1 MQDKVSKHEE
11 NSASFDTLVTSLLS
25 KEDFIVK
32 DSETFISENA
42 VKLIIGISCMTF
54 SDIMRNHHYPCAIV
68 NTQNNII
75 LKMLYYT
82 IETLIGDNKKSLE
95 SDEFAETFQS
105 YVDEVAADLEDSKPL
120 DYEEIRHL
128 LADGKYTD
136 IGQLIDAY
144 MEKIEIV
151 ATKSIPMRLYLAILC
166 ELHGRISAIS
176 SKERRKMDGKENGD
190 S

>member
-1 MQDKVSKHEE
+1 MQDKISKSEE

-25 KEDFIVK
+25 KEDFVVK

-54 SDIMRNHHYPCAIV
+54 SDIMRDHHYSCIV

-75 LKMLYYT
+75 LKMLYFT
-82 IETLIGDNKKSLE
+82 IETLVGDSKKSLE
-95 SDEFAETFQS
+95 SDEFAETFQA
-105 YVDEVAADLEDSKPL
+105 YVDEVASDLEDSRPL
-120 DYEEIRHL
+120 DYDEIRRL
-128 LADGKYTD
+128 LTDGKYTD
-136 IGQLIDAY
+136 ISQLIDAY

-176 SKERRKMDGKENGD
+176 QKERKHTDEQD
-190 S
+190 SNA